1 MTEFGR
7 DPRFSRLKDES
18 SPLRKDFSQPYYIVP
33 FKSEFS
39 NSIARS
45 LSDMALS
52 SWADVVERVNGSFGV
67 DLQPD
72 AQPIQLGQLPPW
84 AAYQKS

>member
-1 MTEFGR
+1 MSLRRCGR
-7 DPRFSRLKDES
+7 ISHSLIISFHLNLK
-18 SPLRKDFSQPYYIVP
+18 
-33 FKSEFS
+33 FS

-67 DLQPD
+67 DLRPD